1 MEFRILGPLEVE
13 DDGRAIPLG
22 PAKERTLLAVLLLER
37 GRPVPDYRLIDAIWA
52 DDPPATAAKVLQVY
66 VAHLR
71 RALGSE
77 RIVRRGRGY
86 ELVVEDGEVDLDRF
100 ERLVREAATA
110 EPKQASALLGDA
122 LGLVRGP
129 PLADLVLEPW
139 AVPQAAVL
147 EERLLEATEAR
158 IDADLALGR
167 HRQLVAEL
175 EELST
180 AHPFREHLLEQL
192 MLALYGSGRQ
202 ADALA
207 AYRRGVARL
216 RDELGL
222 EPGRPLQEL
231 EGRMLR
237 HDPTLGVAR
246 ARTARARRRN
256 WRLVAIG
263 ALGLLAAA
271 TAAIVLA
278 LTSAD
283 GTALASVPPGVAV
296 VDARNGRLVAHIPTT
311 DIAIPAEAVT
321 GNGAF
326 WVWNL
331 RPFSLV
337 QVDPSTGRITNRIA
351 SPFGGDAGWFL
362 PVGADVWFTGKDQIA
377 RVDARE
383 ARVVDR
389 APISRAQGGRF
400 GLTWLTP
407 CAGSIWVVDADNH
420 RVLRLDRSTARV
432 QARVVVRNAW
442 AIACG
447 DGGLWVTSNSFG
459 LSRIDPKTNTL
470 VATAPIETHLDQV
483 AVAGGFAWTTDEQRG
498 TLYKVDPSGRIEAT
512 YETGDG
518 ARQLSVAGGRV
529 WVANQDVGTV
539 TGVDVT
545 TGDVKTF
552 RFGHPVQTVAAL
564 GDRLLV
570 SLNEGLT
577 YEDRIDQLRGSVA
590 KLIAPIYVFDP
601 ADPALAWNPWDFLV
615 DRATCSTLLAHSDP
629 AHSATALRP
638 DLATAMPRVS
648 NGGRTYT
655 FTVRNGRRFAPP
667 SGAPV
672 TAESIRASIERALS
686 PKLAP
691 ETPGVRFMSDL
702 VGVAR
707 FRSGQARHID
717 GMRVH
722 GTTIAFTLTSPSP
735 SFLTGL
741 AQPFFCTVPLG
752 TPIFEGNVEVPPPSA
767 GPYYMADR
775 FNGEYMI
782 LKRNPNYRGPA
793 RGRLD
798 AIAFREGLAP
808 EKAVARVKSGE
819 WDGALLADALLG
831 PDSTVARQAKR
842 DSRLRYEVLSDRSI
856 HGPAPPVYALFS
868 SRLGCSTSGGAFDLA
883 ALCAD
888 EENR

>member
-1 MEFRILGPLEVE
+1 MI
-13 DDGRAIPLG
+13 
-22 PAKERTLLAVLLLER
+22 
-37 GRPVPDYRLIDAIWA
+37 
-52 DDPPATAAKVLQVY
+52 
-66 VAHLR
+66 
-71 RALGSE
+71 
-77 RIVRRGRGY
+77 
-86 ELVVEDGEVDLDRF
+86 
-100 ERLVREAATA
+100 
-110 EPKQASALLGDA
+110 
-122 LGLVRGP
+122 
-129 PLADLVLEPW
+129 
-139 AVPQAAVL
+139 AVPRACRL
-147 EERLLEATEAR
+147 E
-158 IDADLALGR
+158 
-167 HRQLVAEL
+167 
-175 EELST
+175 S
-180 AHPFREHLLEQL
+180 
-192 MLALYGSGRQ
+192 S
-202 ADALA
+202 
-207 AYRRGVARL
+207 
-216 RDELGL
+216 
-222 EPGRPLQEL
+222 
-231 EGRMLR
+231 
-237 HDPTLGVAR
+237 
-246 ARTARARRRN
+246 
-256 WRLVAIG
+256 
-263 ALGLLAAA
+263 
-271 TAAIVLA
+271 
-278 LTSAD
+278 
-283 GTALASVPPGVAV
+283 
-296 VDARNGRLVAHIPTT
+296 
-311 DIAIPAEAVT
+311 
-321 GNGAF
+321 
-326 WVWNL
+326 
-331 RPFSLV
+331 
-337 QVDPSTGRITNRIA
+337 
-351 SPFGGDAGWFL
+351 
-362 PVGADVWFTGKDQIA
+362 
-377 RVDARE
+377 
-383 ARVVDR
+383 
-389 APISRAQGGRF
+389 
-400 GLTWLTP
+400 
-407 CAGSIWVVDADNH
+407 
-420 RVLRLDRSTARV
+420 
-432 QARVVVRNAW
+432 VRNAW